1 MITRY
6 KSKPPRAKIIKKGSE
21 DDVQSQVIAYLKYK
35 YPSTLYC
42 ATVGGIRTT
51 FKQAVKMK
59 RTGYVK
65 GIPDLLIFEPRGT
78 FHGLMIEMKKDKN
91 SYATKEQKEWQE
103 KLNARGYR
111 SEICKSFEDA
121 KRVIDEYLS

>member
-1 MITRY
+1 
-6 KSKPPRAKIIKKGSE
+6 
-21 DDVQSQVIAYLKYK
+21 
-35 YPSTLYC
+35 
-42 ATVGGIRTT
+42 
-51 FKQAVKMK
+51 MK

-78 FHGLMIEMKKDKN
+78 FHGLMIEMKKDEK